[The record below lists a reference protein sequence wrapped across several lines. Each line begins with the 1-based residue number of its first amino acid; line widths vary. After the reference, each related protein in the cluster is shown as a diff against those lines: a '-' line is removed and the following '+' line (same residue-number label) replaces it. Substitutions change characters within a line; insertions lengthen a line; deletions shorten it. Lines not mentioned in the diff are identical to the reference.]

1 MGTVYRAVHP
11 AMSRLVALK
20 VMSRDYL
27 QDRRAIAR
35 FQREIRTAAALDHPH
50 IVRALDAGCEK
61 NIHYLVMEHVDGKD
75 LRHWI
80 KAAGPLPVPW
90 SCECVRQAAVGLQH
104 AFERGVIHRDLKP
117 SNLLVLGKSL
127 EGEPKVKIVD
137 FGLARVGEDLGGD
150 VKLTRI
156 GRTVGTWAYIAPEQA
171 RDSAS
176 ADIRSDIFS
185 LGCALFEMVTGAL
198 PFKGTSDLDTLMM
211 RLKVDAPRMSTLRS
225 EIDPRLDEIVAR
237 MLAREPSQRFQT
249 PAEVAQILASS
260 PHAWKS
266 KPESRPVSPDAGTG
280 DRFQGD
286 SLRRHRSGVRSVRA
300 HDARFFGPQQLRE
313 RQSRSGQ
320 SRSSPVLMVANH
332 NSGRRVPGGPRNR
345 RLGADPLSVV
355 WTTERSPG
363 NCIQLGSPKRLPMIL
378 ADEPG
383 ERDWRAMRLASSR
396 RRQSRIVRQAL
407 GESGNEFLQRSG
419 SFAGNQIF
427 QDLGKLFVVV
437 TNMLQ
442 RIQPHT
448 DDREG
453 HPQIV
458 DELTEAFRINLGQ
471 CRKIIRGN
479 CHHSN
484 SSLPI

>member
-1 MGTVYRAVHP
+1 MAGNSTRFFIGHYKLLKELGRGTMGTVYRAVHP

-266 KPESRPVSPDAGTG
+266 KPQSRPVRPTPEPETDSKETLCGGTDPEF
-280 DRFQGD
+280 DRFVLTTPD
-286 SLRRHRSGVRSVRA
+286 FSVRSSSVSDSPVRA
-300 HDARFFGPQQLRE
+300 KADRRP
-313 RQSRSGQ
+313 
-320 SRSSPVLMVANH
+320 SSWWQITIPAVASLAVLAI
-332 NSGRRVPGGPRNR
+332 
-345 RLGADPLSVV
+345 AA
-355 WTTERSPG
+355 W
-363 NCIQLGSPKRLPMIL
+363 
-378 ADEPG
+378 
-383 ERDWRAMRLASSR
+383 
-396 RRQSRIVRQAL
+396 AL
-407 GESGNEFLQRSG
+407 TR
-419 SFAGNQIF
+419 
-427 QDLGKLFVVV
+427 
-437 TNMLQ
+437 
-442 RIQPHT
+442 
-448 DDREG
+448 
-453 HPQIV
+453 
-458 DELTEAFRINLGQ
+458 
-471 CRKIIRGN
+471 
-479 CHHSN
+479 
-484 SSLPI
+484 